1 MKIILN
7 IPEVKISEWEYVLSN
22 NSEREFCW
30 EDKIEINID
39 DLRNKEISVSSNAD
53 DSIIEGA
60 E

>member
-22 NSEREFCW
+22 NFEREFCG

-39 DLRNKEISVSSNAD
+39 NLRNKEISVSNNAD
-53 DSIIEGA
+53 DSIIEDT